1 MPTGGGKS
9 LCYQIP
15 ALVRAG
21 TGVVVSPLIALM
33 RDQVDALAALGVRAA
48 FLNSTL
54 SPRTAAPSS
63 ARSWRASSTCCT
75 WHRKDSA
82 AARPSTCSTGRRSRS
97 SRSTRRTACPSG
109 ARLPARLPRAVGAA
123 PALALRPAH
132 RADGDGDGGHPGGDR
147 PAPRPGGRTALRLQ
161 LRPPQHHLPD
171 RAQGPAR
178 EAAAR
183 PAAHRARRGGGDRL
197 LPRARRWRGLPRR
210 SSRTGSRRCPTTQ
223 GSPRRC
229 APRTSPGSCARTA
242 WSWSR
247 RSPSAWASTS
257 PTSGSSRT
265 STCPS
270 PSRGTTRRRGG
281 PGVTG
286 CPPPP
291 GWPTASP
298 TSCSSASSSRRPM
311 AMPRTGATWAST

>member
-171 RAQGPAR
+171 RAQGPAEKQLLDLLR
-178 EAAAR
+178 TEHAGEAGIVYCLSR
-183 PAAHRARRGGGDRL
+183 VGGEDCRVARRERDPG
-197 LPRARRWRGLPRR
+197 AALPRR
-210 SSRTGSRRCPTTQ
+210 
-223 GSPRRC
+223 
-229 APRTSPGSCARTA
+229 APRVGARREPVPVPARGRPGHGRDDRLRHGHRQARRPV
-242 WSWSR
+242 R
-247 RSPSAWASTS
+247 RAPRPAQV
-257 PTSGSSRT
+257 
-265 STCPS
+265 
-270 PSRGTTRRRGG
+270 RRGVL
-281 PGVTG
+281 PGD
-286 CPPPP
+286 
-291 GWPTASP
+291 
-298 TSCSSASSSRRPM
+298 
-311 AMPRTGATWAST
+311 GAGRA